1 MTTMIT
7 CARASVVLAA
17 LLVAAS
23 AVSGQVLARRVTT
36 LAAIQAYPVFFH
48 LQPVLVL
55 AELQQEAGRATLVA
69 DGHRVLAVVASGV
82 SGSGPQEVRGQ
93 VWDIGRME
101 PGDPRLAG
109 SDLRSILG
117 LDSDAP
123 WPRRGEVIVVNVTD
137 AVPAQSLR
145 APSVRNLALAPER
158 YVGQRVT
165 VQGQFRGR
173 NLYADLPQ
181 APPGGDG
188 KSEFVIRS
196 AGAAVWVTG
205 KEPRGRGFHF
215 DVNSRLDTKRW
226 IEVSGTVRIGDG
238 LVWIEAE
245 ELSETSPQADA
256 PPETVRRE
264 PVQIPPE
271 VLFSVPT
278 QEEIDVSQTTSI
290 RLQFSRDLDPK
301 TLRGNVRVSYL
312 GAEATERGEPQAP
325 GVTPTLDYNPGARVL
340 EITFDQPLERFRTVK
355 VELTDGIKGTDGA
368 SLKPYTL
375 TFSVGGS

>member
-1 MTTMIT
+1 MGPRL
-7 CARASVVLAA
+7 RASLGLAA
-17 LLVAAS
+17 VLLAAS
-23 AVSGQVLARRVTT
+23 AVSGQVLSRRVTT
-36 LAAIQAYPVFFH
+36 LEAIQTYPVFFH
-48 LQPVLVL
+48 LQPVLVR

-82 SGSGPQEVRGQ
+82 SGSGLQEVRGQ

-117 LDSDAP
+117 LDPEAP

-137 AVPAQSLR
+137 ATPAESLR
-145 APSVRNLALAPER
+145 APSVRNLALAPQR
-158 YVGQRVT
+158 YAGQRVT

-181 APPGGDG
+181 APAGGDG

-196 AGAAVWVTG
+196 AGAAIWVTG

-226 IEVSGTVRIGDG
+226 IEVSGTVHSRDG
-238 LVWIEAE
+238 LVWIDAE
-245 ELSETSPQADA
+245 ELSETSPQAEE

-278 QEEIDVSQTTSI
+278 QEEFDVSQTTSI
-290 RLQFSRDLDPK
+290 RFQFSRDLDPA

-312 GAEATERGEPQAP
+312 GAEATERGEPQSP
-325 GVTPTLDYNPGARVL
+325 GVTPKLDYNPGARVL
-340 EITFDQPLERFRTVK
+340 EIAFDSPLARFRTVK
-355 VELTDGIKGTDGA
+355 VELTDGIKGIDGA